1 MEELEKLKLARLTV
15 APVWGH
21 GLKSVPHIFYMVE
34 QIVAPV
40 WGHGLKSIGEAVA
53 GAKMGRPRMG

>member
-21 GLKSVPHIFYMVE
+21 GLKSDGPAVSTEE
-34 QIVAPV
+34 QPSPPY
-40 WGHGLKSIGEAVA
+40 GG
-53 GAKMGRPRMG
+53 MD